1 MARRLLGKKIGMAQ
15 VFVDDRAVGDQD
27 EGRRWI

>member
-15 VFVDDRAVGDQD
+15 VFADDRIVGVTVI
-27 EGRRWI
+27 ETNR